1 MLPSLSSVAAALC
14 NALGAAGDGTLDEEL
29 LRAAA
34 EDAREAF
41 RRAARA
47 ICGRLRREET
57 VGERGVWME
66 TALDWV
72 HVPYPYAPGL
82 VTGREA
88 VALLCGPEQGAKGQ
102 TKATRPARR
111 RIARLA
117 VTAGSY
123 AETAEILREFLG
135 MTPSRE
141 TVRRIT
147 NEAGRRTQEA
157 LFDGGLPLLPGRK
170 WTPPDGAR
178 RVPLTLVIGPD
189 GTCLPC
195 VKADLAGRAGRDGG
209 PAKGRNANVVS
220 IGWYEYVDARGRPI
234 FPPGSIRYYV
244 LAEGGEAFGDR
255 LWGLAVMEGVLDA
268 PRVEYVSD
276 GEREL
281 ECAFQEHFAALP
293 NVSRALDAMHA
304 CGYVDTLVK
313 ALEPDAAKAP
323 DASKRLRRRLVNA
336 GWKGFVESLGR
347 RYGKDSAKGLGGE
360 ALKAWNYLESRAA
373 QMDYRNL
380 RRRHM
385 VVGSGMAE
393 VGCKLTVGGRLKGP
407 GMHWRFKNGVRVA
420 LLRGVIRS
428 RRQFAA

>member
-1 MLPSLSSVAAALC
+1 MLPCLLNTAAALC
-14 NALGAAGDGTLDEEL
+14 AAKAGTLDGKL
-29 LRAAA
+29 LEAALR
-34 EDAREAF
+34 DARETF
-41 RRAARA
+41 RRAAAALCEQLRCEHT
-47 ICGRLRREET
+47 IKRRE
-57 VGERGVWME
+57 VWVE

-102 TKATRPARR
+102 TKATRAARR

-141 TVRRIT
+141 TVRRIA

-157 LFDGGLPLLPGRK
+157 LFAGGLPLVPGPK
-170 WTPPDGAR
+170 WTPPEGAR
-178 RVPLTLVIGPD
+178 RVPLTMVVGPD
-189 GTCLPC
+189 GVCFPC
-195 VKADLAGRAGRDGG
+195 VKADLAGRDGRDGG

-220 IGWYEYVDARGRPI
+220 IGWYEYVDAKGRPI
-234 FPPGSIRYYV
+234 FPPGSIRYYA

-255 LWGLAVMEGVLDA
+255 LWKLAVMEGVLDA

-281 ECAFQEHFAALP
+281 ECAYQAHFAALP

-304 CGYVDTLVK
+304 CGYVDTLAK
-313 ALEPDAAKAP
+313 ALEPDEAKAP
-323 DASKRLRRRLVNA
+323 AASERLRRRLVDA
-336 GWKGFVESLGR
+336 GWKGFRESLR
-347 RYGKDSAKGLGGE
+347 RKYGKDAQQRLEGE
-360 ALKAWNYLESRAA
+360 ARKAWDYLEARAA
-373 QMDYRNL
+373 QMDYREL
-380 RRRHM
+380 RRRNM

-407 GMHWRFKNGVRVA
+407 GMHWRFENGVRVA

>member
-1 MLPSLSSVAAALC
+1 MLPCLLNTAAALC
-14 NALGAAGDGTLDEEL
+14 AAKAGTLDEKL
-29 LRAAA
+29 LEAAL
-34 EDAREAF
+34 EDARETF
-41 RRAARA
+41 RRAAA
-47 ICGRLRREET
+47 ALCGQLRCEHAVKRREVWVET
-57 VGERGVWME
+57 V
-66 TALDWV
+66 LDWV

-82 VTGREA
+82 VTGRDA
-88 VALLCGPEQGAKGQ
+88 VALLCGGEQGAKGR
-102 TKATRPARR
+102 TKATRAARR

-157 LFDGGLPLLPGRK
+157 LFAGGLPLVPGPK
-170 WTPPDGAR
+170 WTPPEGAR
-178 RVPLTLVIGPD
+178 RVPLTMVVGPD
-189 GTCLPC
+189 GVCFPC
-195 VKADLAGRAGRDGG
+195 VKADLAGRSGRDGG

-220 IGWYEYVDARGRPI
+220 IGWYEYVDAKGRPI

-244 LAEGGEAFGDR
+244 LEEGGEAFGDR
-255 LWGLAVMEGVLDA
+255 LWELAVMEGVLDA

-276 GEREL
+276 GEKEL
-281 ECAFQEHFAALP
+281 ECAYQAHFAALS

-304 CGYVDTLVK
+304 CGYVDMLVK
-313 ALEPDAAKAP
+313 ALEPDEAKVCG
-323 DASKRLRRRLVNA
+323 ASDRLRKRLVNA

-347 RYGKDSAKGLGGE
+347 RYGKDAATGLEGE
-360 ALKAWNYLESRAA
+360 ARTAWNYLESRAA

-407 GMHWRFKNGVRVA
+407 GMHWRFVNGVRVA

-428 RRQFAA
+428 HRKFAA

>member
-1 MLPSLSSVAAALC
+1 MNEPRRSTTDVLPAAI
-14 NALGAAGDGTLDEEL
+14 
-29 LRAAA
+29 
-34 EDAREAF
+34 
-41 RRAARA
+41 RRAA
-47 ICGRLRREET
+47 
-57 VGERGVWME
+57 
-66 TALDWV
+66 
-72 HVPYPYAPGL
+72 L
-82 VTGREA
+82 VVA
-88 VALLCGPEQGAKGQ
+88 VALLCGPEQGGMGRI
-102 TKATRPARR
+102 KATRPARR

-123 AETAEILREFLG
+123 AENAEILREFLG

-157 LFDGGLPLLPGRK
+157 LFAGGLPLVPGPK
-170 WTPPDGAR
+170 WTPPEGAR
-178 RVPLTLVIGPD
+178 RVPLTIVIGPD
-189 GTCLPC
+189 GVCFPC

-220 IGWYEYVDARGRPI
+220 IGWYEYVDARGRPV

-244 LAEGGEAFGDR
+244 LAEGGEVFGDR

-281 ECAFQEHFAALP
+281 ECAFQTHFAALP

-323 DASKRLRRRLVNA
+323 AASERLRRRLVNA
-336 GWKGFVESLGR
+336 GWRGFAESLGR
-347 RYGKDSAKGLGGE
+347 RYGKDAAKGLEGE

-407 GMHWRFKNGVRVA
+407 GMHWRFANGVGVA